1 MVQSERNTIFK
12 TEESYRNVNQNLEL
26 KEEMHTFAKQEINI
40 NELTRNLM
48 IPEEFKDM
56 RPYEPEE
63 LAAAYDE
70 LLADPTFR
78 AVVGMVMPQ
87 IPAEALAPMMHGCK
101 TILEF
106 QYTFIRPLL
115 DGVIKKCT
123 TGLTNDFGSLDLC
136 KEKENYTY
144 ISNHRD
150 IVLDSGLLDMVLFV
164 EKGLN
169 TVEIAIG
176 DNLLIYPWIKT
187 LVRLNRSFIVT
198 RKGGIREILQSSMRL
213 SAYMH
218 YVIAEKRAP
227 IWIAQREGRSK
238 DSTDHTQ
245 ESLLKMFAMGGEGT
259 PAQRLMSLNL
269 APLSISYEYDP
280 CDWLK
285 AMEFQLKRDN
295 PEYKKSQAD
304 DLTNMKTGIFGYK
317 GRVHYQ
323 AAECMNDFIAALPA
337 DMPKNEFFAT
347 VAQEIDRR
355 IYTNYRLYPGNF
367 VAIDLLQGGNAYA
380 DRYTAEERATFETYL
395 AGQLKK
401 IEMPGKDEEFLR
413 TKILEMYAN
422 PALNQMKSMS

>member
-1 MVQSERNTIFK
+1 
-12 TEESYRNVNQNLEL
+12 
-26 KEEMHTFAKQEINI
+26 
-40 NELTRNLM
+40 M

-56 RPYEPEE
+56 RPFEPDE
-63 LAAAYDE
+63 LPAAYDS

-87 IPAEALAPMMHGCK
+87 IPADMLAPMMHSCK

-123 TGLTNDFGSLDLC
+123 TGLTSDFSTLGLS

-150 IVLDSGLLDMVLFV
+150 IVLDSGLLDMVLFAQM
-164 EKGLN
+164 GLN

-198 RKGGIREILQSSMRL
+198 RKGGIREMLQSSIRL
-213 SAYMH
+213 SSYMH
-218 YVIAEKRAP
+218 YVIGEKKAP
-227 IWIAQREGRSK
+227 VWIAQREGRSK

-245 ESLLKMFAMGGEGT
+245 ESLLKMFAMGGEGS
-259 PAQRLMSLNL
+259 PAERLIGLNL
-269 APLSISYEYDP
+269 APLAISYEYDP

-285 AMEFQLKRDN
+285 AMEFQMKRDN
-295 PEYKKSQAD
+295 PEHKKSQAD
-304 DLTNMKTGIFGYK
+304 DLMNMKTGIFGYK

-323 AAECMNDFIAALPA
+323 AAECMNDFIATLPA
-337 DMPKNEFFAT
+337 DMSKNDFYTAI
-347 VAQEIDRR
+347 AQEIDRR
-355 IYTNYRLYPGNF
+355 IYTNYLLYPGNY
-367 VAIDLLQGGNAYA
+367 VAIDLLQGSDTYA
-380 DRYTAEERATFETYL
+380 DRYTADERTTFEKYL
-395 AGQLKK
+395 AGQLQK
-401 IEMPGKDEEFLR
+401 IEMPGKDEAFLR
-413 TKILEMYAN
+413 TKMLEMYAN
-422 PALNQMKSMS
+422 PALNKLRIDKPTEQQEQ

>member
-1 MVQSERNTIFK
+1 
-12 TEESYRNVNQNLEL
+12 
-26 KEEMHTFAKQEINI
+26 
-40 NELTRNLM
+40 M

-198 RKGGIREILQSSMRL
+198 RKGGMREILQSSMRL

-259 PAQRLMSLNL
+259 PAQRLISLNL

-323 AAECMNDFIAALPA
+323 VAECMNDFIAALPA
-337 DMPKNEFFAT
+337 DMPKNDFFAT

-367 VAIDLLQGGNAYA
+367 VTIDLLQGGNAYA

-395 AGQLKK
+395 AEQLKK

>member
-1 MVQSERNTIFK
+1 
-12 TEESYRNVNQNLEL
+12 
-26 KEEMHTFAKQEINI
+26 
-40 NELTRNLM
+40 M

-78 AVVGMVMPQ
+78 AVVAMVMPQ

-198 RKGGIREILQSSMRL
+198 RKGGMREILQSSMRL

-259 PAQRLMSLNL
+259 PAQRLISLNL

-323 AAECMNDFIAALPA
+323 VAECMNDFIAALPA
-337 DMPKNEFFAT
+337 DMPKNDFFAT

>member
-1 MVQSERNTIFK
+1 
-12 TEESYRNVNQNLEL
+12 
-26 KEEMHTFAKQEINI
+26 
-40 NELTRNLM
+40 M

-78 AVVGMVMPQ
+78 AVVAMVMPQ

-245 ESLLKMFAMGGEGT
+245 ESLLKMFTMGGEGT
-259 PAQRLMSLNL
+259 PAQRLISLNL

-337 DMPKNEFFAT
+337 DMPKNDFFAT